1 VNPKQRPTN
10 QAPDK
15 TGMRGMRYVALI
27 SQLPFMT
34 LAGYGIGYGLDYWL
48 GTTYLR
54 IVGLLA
60 GVIGGFANLIR
71 ELMKDTQSK

>member
-1 VNPKQRPTN
+1 MKPEPER
-10 QAPDK
+10 PDK
-15 TGMRGMRYVALI
+15 TGMRAMRYVALI

-34 LAGYGIGYGLDYWL
+34 IAGYGIGYALDYWL

-54 IVGLLA
+54 IVCLLA
-60 GVIGGFANLIR
+60 GVIGGFGNLIR